1 MEPEFFEILFLLDRE
16 GRQIANLS
24 LPVISM
30 RMKKPSLTSS
40 SRYRIL
46 KNQKEKNRTRT
57 TRTNQFFL
65 RNTLHFALRFPE
77 FLQFGEIFIKN
88 EDFREAN
95 GRHFG

>member
-57 TRTNQFFL
+57 TRTNQFFFKEYL
-65 RNTLHFALRFPE
+65 ALCAPFPR
-77 FLQFGEIFIKN
+77 ISAV
-88 EDFREAN
+88 R
-95 GRHFG
+95 